1 MRNVTVCSLVLMTL
15 AAVTAAYSRQET
27 ENPDEQR
34 IREIE
39 AATAKGEQQND
50 VSMMGLYAEGF
61 LFSGKKV
68 ISKEQLEKNVKDNF
82 VAHDNGP
89 SPFTIDKKNMQ
100 IYLFGDVAVVTY
112 IKEYRQTRDTTRF
125 FAEDETDVFKRAPH
139 GWLIQF
145 SKSSPAASNP
155 SM

>member
-50 VSMMGLYAEGF
+50 VSMMGLYADGF
-61 LFSGKKV
+61 LFLAKRSF
-68 ISKEQLEKNVKDNF
+68 QKNSLRK
-82 VAHDNGP
+82 
-89 SPFTIDKKNMQ
+89 T
-100 IYLFGDVAVVTY
+100 
-112 IKEYRQTRDTTRF
+112 
-125 FAEDETDVFKRAPH
+125 
-139 GWLIQF
+139 
-145 SKSSPAASNP
+145 
-155 SM
+155 